1 MNKIVNVSAKIFLLK
16 LFARHEKWEM
26 QFWQL
31 CRNKFAKNWI
41 FFRSKPKRSIIMY
54 TFQQNDFSSN
64 MFVDTKNALLTIPS
78 LNFLLRSYFS
88 SPQNAKKMNNFAF
101 FSEKR
106 LFLGAF
112 AGQGKSSFDSYAGIN
127 SLNSGIISA
136 QSLYRSTKFQIFR

>member
-1 MNKIVNVSAKIFLLK
+1 
-16 LFARHEKWEM
+16 
-26 QFWQL
+26 
-31 CRNKFAKNWI
+31 
-41 FFRSKPKRSIIMY
+41 MY

-112 AGQGKSSFDSYAGIN
+112 AGQGKSSCDSYAGIN

-136 QSLYRSTKFQIFR
+136 QSLYRSTKFQIFRVKFYDFSSKCLLDTRTAVLTTKTKLLR